1 MSFKKNASVTGFT
14 VGLVAS
20 VDGSDITTGTPVGYY
35 TLDGGVQTAIGDV
48 TPVHEGNGQWS
59 FDLTA
64 AEMNG
69 DIVGLVF
76 THASAITVH
85 FTIKTD
91 TKIVS
96 ELNDVLGP
104 TVAAFEARTIVA
116 ASYFDPA
123 TDAVATVTTLTNLPA
138 ITANWLT
145 ATGIA
150 ASAMN
155 GKGDWNIGKTG
166 YSISGAITTLD
177 GLENVAA
184 ADIVSAGAIT
194 TLAGS
199 VVTTTNVTNQVSADI
214 TAISGDSVAA
224 DNLELQYD
232 GTGLAG
238 DTFPATQA
246 AVGSLATGTAAIS
259 VGASSATVTIG
270 TETLTYASSA
280 TLDGIEHE
288 VASVGG
294 AVDFY
299 YEYNV
304 GGNGI
309 ASRIDFVG
317 RLFSSDDA
325 VEVHAYNWAGASW
338 DQIGDVEGKNPST
351 NDPGGFNLLTRNT
364 GTGSNVGKV
373 RIRAYAA
380 SGLTSSVFYV
390 DQAYVS
396 FAVVAQSAG
405 YALGRVWINTVD
417 GEAGVVSYL
426 NGVADNQSLT
436 VADAET
442 IAGNLGISDFH
453 ISSDS
458 TFAPAGDFNNKNMY
472 GIGYTATLAGDYA
485 GTHIYHASPLTGTVT
500 TSNNSG
506 HFDALDCIIGD
517 LTVDDAHFTN
527 CGLTGTVTLSGV
539 GSGTPG
545 ELKVINCRSLIAGAT
560 TPILDFGT
568 GSENHNVTFAN
579 WQNGIEIQ
587 NFNVATT
594 GGTDL
599 LSISGTGQII
609 INANCDGGTINL
621 RGQWLITDN
630 SGGAVAIVQDDVST
644 DTTAILADTAEIGTA
659 GAGLTDL
666 GGMSTGMKAEVNVEA
681 DTALTDYDGPTN
693 AEMEAR
699 TPTAAQLTY
708 ITDHAAT
715 ALPVTFTSGTTTTAV
730 LGNVDGAAASSTNDV
745 YNSRLLVFNAGTLD
759 QQVAQITDYVGGTK
773 TATISA
779 VTTAVTASHTAILV

>member
-1 MSFKKNASVTGFT
+1 MSFKKNSAITGFT
-14 VGLVAS
+14 FGLVS
-20 VDGSDITTGTPVGYY
+20 STDGSDVTTGTPVGYY
-35 TLDGGVQTAIGDV
+35 TLDGGTQTAIGDV
-48 TPVHEGNGQWS
+48 TPVHENNGQWS
-59 FDLTA
+59 VDLLA

-104 TVAAFEARTIVA
+104 TVAAFEARTILA
-116 ASYFDPA
+116 ASYFDPT

-138 ITANWLT
+138 ITTNWLT

-150 ASAMN
+150 ASAMD

-166 YSISGAITTLD
+166 YTLTQSFPANFSSLGIAVDGDLSG
-177 GLENVAA
+177 NV
-184 ADIVSAGAIT
+184 D
-194 TLAGS
+194 GS
-199 VVTTTNVTNQVSADI
+199 VGSVTAQVSADI
-214 TAISGDSVAA
+214 TAISGDTVAA

-259 VGASSATVTIG
+259 VGAASATITIG
-270 TETLTYASSA
+270 TETLTYAASA
-280 TLDGIEHE
+280 TLDGVEHE

-364 GTGSNVGKV
+364 GTGADVGKV

-380 SGLTSSVFYV
+380 SGLTSAVFYV

-396 FAVVAQSAG
+396 FAVVSQSAG
-405 YALGRVWINTVD
+405 YALGRVWINTVG

-500 TSNNSG
+500 TSNNSD
-506 HFDALDCIIGD
+506 HFDALDCIIGN

-545 ELKVINCRSLIAGAT
+545 ELKVINCRSLIAGST

-568 GSENHNVTFAN
+568 GSENHNVTFSD

-587 NFNVATT
+587 NFNVVTT

-599 LSISGTGQII
+599 LSMSGTGQLVIS
-609 INANCDGGTINL
+609 ANCDGGTINL
-621 RGQWLITDN
+621 RGQWKITDN
-630 SGGAVAIVQDDVST
+630 SGGAVTIVQDDVATEITSILT
-644 DTTAILADTAEIGTA
+644 DTTEIGTA

-666 GGMSTGMKAEVNVEA
+666 GGMSTAMKAEINAEA

-693 AEMEAR
+693 TEMELR
-699 TPTAAQLTY
+699 TPTAAQLAY
-708 ITDHAAT
+708 ITANAST
-715 ALPVTFTSGTTTTAV
+715 GMPVTFTTSGGSTTAAV
-730 LGNVDGAAASSTNDV
+730 LNQVDGSAASATADQ
-745 YNSRLLVFNAGTLD
+745 YNGRLLVFTDGTLKGVVTD
-759 QQVAQITDYVGGTK
+759 ITDYVGSTT
-773 TATISA
+773 TATI
-779 VTTAVTASHTAILV
+779 TAIPFAPESGHAARLI